1 MLKVTSRVGGVLL
14 GAIALPAFACDLPK
28 LPLIPEKDKIGD
40 QGPTISAATSAYFDG
55 MRDYADCVNALLEAA
70 GGDAASPSF
79 KGVINGRLNVAVAE
93 AQAVQKLF
101 QERVGAGQTAQ
112 AGSEAALRKLI
123 EGVASGT
130 PDYTAMTPEFA
141 KQMQQGIRFWQPM
154 VAGAGAI
161 QSVEFAGIDT
171 EGRNIYQVAGEKSTL
186 NARIALDADGKIE
199 IAIVRPAPTATDRP
213 RPTMQIPT
221 RSSGLKRDR

>member
-1 MLKVTSRVGGVLL
+1 MMSKMTRRVGGLLL
-14 GAIALPAFACDLPK
+14 GAIALPAFACELPK
-28 LPLIPEKDKIGD
+28 IPLIPEKDKVGD
-40 QGPTISAATSAYFDG
+40 QAATISAATGAYFDG
-55 MRDYADCVNALLEAA
+55 MRSYTECTDALLEAA
-70 GGDAASPSF
+70 GGENASPSL
-79 KGVINGRLNVAVAE
+79 KGVINGRLTVAVAE

-123 EGVASGT
+123 EGLASGM

-141 KQMQQGIRFWQPM
+141 KQMQRQIRFLQPM
-154 VAGAGAI
+154 AAGSGAI

-171 EGRNIYQVAGEKSTL
+171 EGRNIFQVVQEKGAT
-186 NARIALDADGKIE
+186 NARIALDTNGKIE
-199 IAIVRPAPTATDRP
+199 FALLRPAPKPGERRPTATL
-213 RPTMQIPT
+213 PT